1 MATQE
6 EIEKQ
11 KELNRLKQE
20 QLDLDNNSN
29 ESLEYASIAFKNIVD
44 EIRGG
49 NDQLKIADQLQKSRV
64 SSLTKSSNL
73 ARQLLEVAKGEST
86 LSKKQ
91 LQSIRL
97 KTEAEKANLERILE
111 ERKGLTKVIDGHSVI
126 GKQIKQEIAD
136 LEEVLDKQDQ
146 IEGTI
151 KATNK
156 ALGFAPALAGGFDK
170 ALQKAGFPALGI
182 SQAIEDTQKDA
193 QKGAKGFNAM
203 GTFAGKVASNLKE
216 SASSTN
222 ITQLAIGVVVDK
234 MLEINKLQTE
244 FRQLTGESANNITA
258 LNTALIST
266 SDQLQTMVALT
277 DTFGFNAN
285 VAFDAINIQEATELR
300 ELMGLSAEEAG
311 NLAFFAQAS
320 GTNLKE
326 AAANIYDGVSAGLSQ
341 KKILQDVGKVSNS
354 IAMTFGGNLE
364 LMGKTASEA
373 RKLGLSLQQLD
384 NIASGLLDI
393 ESSIAAEFEAEV
405 ISGKQLN
412 LEQARYFAL
421 TNNIEG
427 LTKEIGKNQA
437 VIDSF
442 ATGNRIEQEA
452 TAAAIGISREEMSK
466 MVFDQAIANKMS
478 IEDAATRSGMSIE
491 DAKRLGIQDSLNKS
505 IEKMAELLAG
515 PAELMANILSNSI
528 VLQGIMTA
536 IGVVTT
542 VSFAKSLGGAFVSL
556 AAMIPKTAVLLG
568 LQVGKAAAAI
578 AEMSAL
584 TLGLGTVGILAATAL
599 GVAGIK
605 SMVGDAQNVKD
616 GIAPPSKGPFT
627 ITDSFGATAITAKGD
642 GLAVSPNISRENM
655 GSGLASTAINPPLPP
670 PSISIAPNIIRE
682 ENRNNNPTID
692 YDQLADAI
700 AMGAEKGTSRA
711 NITTNLDGS
720 KVSNRI
726 QAPLA
731 MNTRKYS
738 V

>member
-6 EIEKQ
+6 EIERQ

-20 QLDLDNNSN
+20 QLNLEDKSN

-49 NDQLKIADQLQKSRV
+49 NDQSKIAEQLQKSRI
-64 SSLTKSSNL
+64 SSLTKSSNV
-73 ARQLLEVAKGEST
+73 ARQLLEVAKGENT

-91 LQSIRL
+91 LDNIRL
-97 KTEAEKANLERILE
+97 KNQAEKDNLKRILRE
-111 ERKGLTKVIDGHSVI
+111 TDGRTKVAQ
-126 GKQIKQEIAD
+126 QIKQEIAD
-136 LEEVLDKQDQ
+136 LEAVEAKQTQ
-146 IEGTI
+146 IESTI
-151 KATNK
+151 KDTNK
-156 ALGFAPALAGGFDK
+156 ALGFAPQLAAGFDK
-170 ALQKAGFPALGI
+170 ALQKAGLPALGI
-182 SQAIEDTQKDA
+182 SDAINETQKDA
-193 QKGAKGFNAM
+193 QKAGKGFNAM
-203 GTFAGKVASNLKE
+203 GVFAGKVASNLKE
-216 SASSTN
+216 SASATN
-222 ITQLAIGVVVDK
+222 ITQLAVGVIVAK
-234 MLEINKLQTE
+234 MLDINKLQTE

-266 SDQLQTMVALT
+266 SDQLRTMVALT

-285 VAFDAINIQEATELR
+285 IAFDAINIQEATELR

-326 AAANIYDGVSAGLSQ
+326 AAANIYEGVDGGIAQ
-341 KKILQDVGKVSNS
+341 KKVLQDVGKVSNS

-364 LMGKTASEA
+364 LMGKTAGEA

-412 LEQARYFAL
+412 LEQARFFAL
-421 TNNIEG
+421 TNDIEG
-427 LTKEIGKNQA
+427 LTKEIGKNQE

-442 ATGNRIEQEA
+442 ATGTRIEQEA
-452 TAAAIGISREEMSK
+452 IAGAIGISREEMSK
-466 MVFDQAIANKMS
+466 MVFDQAIVAGIS
-478 IEDAATRSGMSIE
+478 EEEAATRAGMSIE
-491 DAKRLGIQDSLNKS
+491 DAKRLGIQASLNKS

-515 PAELMANILSNSI
+515 PAELMVSILENAF
-528 VLQGIMTA
+528 VLKGLMVA

-542 VSFAKSLGGAFVSL
+542 ASFAKSLGSALVSMVS
-556 AAMIPKTAVLLG
+556 MIPKAAALLG
-568 LQVGKAAAAI
+568 LETGKAVAALTTA
-578 AEMSAL
+578 SAM
-584 TLGLGTVGILAATAL
+584 TLGLGAVGILAA
-599 GVAGIK
+599 VAAGSMLIK
-605 SMVGDAQNVKD
+605 SMVGDAQNVGDAILPSSGRPMVSTKEG
-616 GIAPPSKGPFT
+616 GIFQGTANDDVLMGP
-627 ITDSFGATAITAKGD
+627 
-642 GLAVSPNISRENM
+642 
-655 GSGLASTAINPPLPP
+655 GLASTAITPPTP
-670 PSISIAPNIIRE
+670 PSISITPNIIRE

-692 YDQLADAI
+692 YDQLANAI

-731 MNTRKYS
+731 VNTRKYS

>member
-6 EIEKQ
+6 EIERQ

-20 QLDLDNNSN
+20 QLNLEDKSN

-49 NDQLKIADQLQKSRV
+49 NDQSKIAEQLQKSRI
-64 SSLTKSSNL
+64 SSLTKSSNV
-73 ARQLLEVAKGEST
+73 ARQLLEVAKGENT

-91 LQSIRL
+91 LDNIRL
-97 KTEAEKANLERILE
+97 KNQAEKDNLKRILRE
-111 ERKGLTKVIDGHSVI
+111 TDGRTKVAQ
-126 GKQIKQEIAD
+126 QIKQEIAD
-136 LEEVLDKQDQ
+136 LEAVEAKQTQ
-146 IEGTI
+146 IESTI
-151 KATNK
+151 KDTNK
-156 ALGFAPALAGGFDK
+156 ALGFAPQLAAGFDK
-170 ALQKAGFPALGI
+170 ALQKAGLPALGI
-182 SQAIEDTQKDA
+182 SDAINETQKDA
-193 QKGAKGFNAM
+193 QKAGKGFNAM
-203 GTFAGKVASNLKE
+203 GVFAGKVASNLKE
-216 SASSTN
+216 SASATN
-222 ITQLAIGVVVDK
+222 ITQLAVGVIVAK
-234 MLEINKLQTE
+234 MLDINKLQTE

-266 SDQLQTMVALT
+266 SDQLRTMVALT

-285 VAFDAINIQEATELR
+285 IAFDAINIQEATELR

-326 AAANIYDGVSAGLSQ
+326 AAANIYEGVDGGIAQ
-341 KKILQDVGKVSNS
+341 KKVLQDVGKVSNS

-364 LMGKTASEA
+364 LMGKTAGEA

-412 LEQARYFAL
+412 LEQARFFAL
-421 TNNIEG
+421 TNDIEG
-427 LTKEIGKNQA
+427 LTKEIGKNQE

-442 ATGNRIEQEA
+442 ATGTRIEQEA
-452 TAAAIGISREEMSK
+452 IAGAIGISREEMSK
-466 MVFDQAIANKMS
+466 MVFDQAIVAGIS
-478 IEDAATRSGMSIE
+478 EEEAATRAGMSIE
-491 DAKRLGIQDSLNKS
+491 DAKRLGIQASLNKS

-515 PAELMANILSNSI
+515 PAELMVSILENAF
-528 VLQGIMTA
+528 VLKGLMVA

-542 VSFAKSLGGAFVSL
+542 ASFAKSLGSALVSMVS
-556 AAMIPKTAVLLG
+556 MIPKAAALLG
-568 LQVGKAAAAI
+568 LETGKAVAALTTA
-578 AEMSAL
+578 SAM
-584 TLGLGTVGILAATAL
+584 TLGLGAVGILAA
-599 GVAGIK
+599 VAAGSMLIK
-605 SMVGDAQNVKD
+605 SMVGDAQNVGDAILPSSGRPMVSTKEG
-616 GIAPPSKGPFT
+616 GIFQGTANDDVLMGP
-627 ITDSFGATAITAKGD
+627 
-642 GLAVSPNISRENM
+642 
-655 GSGLASTAINPPLPP
+655 GLASTAITPPTP
-670 PSISIAPNIIRE
+670 PSISITPNIIRE

-692 YDQLADAI
+692 YNQLADAI

-731 MNTRKYS
+731 VNTRKYS